1 MVNVA
6 NICTGSIIG
15 KRHILTATH
24 CLEDEHDW
32 ETRIYFYL
40 GDHEKGSGGVA
51 MERDFCWV
59 IHVSG
64 PDKRT
69 KRVIKIENGLYPNY
83 YTGREGPPTNGSD
96 GNVLDVMVV
105 SLKADIVF
113 SDTIKKARIGKPGQ
127 DCVVCNPRFKN
138 DCVNKNLHAYGWGK
152 YTWGTVY
159 NVLSMALNIPLNTK

>member
-15 KRHILTATH
+15 KRHIVTATH

-40 GDHEKGSGGVA
+40 GDHEKESGGVA
-51 MERDFCWV
+51 MERDFFWV

-83 YTGREGPPTNGSD
+83 SSYT
-96 GNVLDVMVV
+96 NVLDILLV
-105 SLKADIVF
+105 SLKADIPF
-113 SDTIKKARIGKPGQ
+113 SNTIKKARIGKPGQ
-127 DCVVCNPRFKN
+127 DCVTCNPRFKN
-138 DCVNKNLHAYGWGK
+138 DCANKDLHAYGWGK
-152 YTWGTVY
+152 YTWG
-159 NVLSMALNIPLNTK
+159 ADNILVCI

>member
-6 NICTGSIIG
+6 NVCTGSIIG
-15 KRHILTATH
+15 KRHIVTATH
-24 CLEDEHDW
+24 CLQDEHDW

-40 GDHEKGSGGVA
+40 GDHEKESGGVA
-51 MERDFCWV
+51 MERDFFWV

-83 YTGREGPPTNGSD
+83 SADT
-96 GNVLDVMVV
+96 NVLDILLV

-113 SDTIKKARIGKPGQ
+113 SNKIKKARIGKPGE
-127 DCVVCNPRFKN
+127 DCVLCNPRFKN
-138 DCVNKNLHAYGWGK
+138 DCVNKDLHAYGWGR
-152 YTWGTVY
+152 YALGTVY
-159 NVLSMALNIPLNTK
+159 NVLCITLNIPLNVK